1 MKDKHSRKSFRIG
14 RVRGDLRGKV
24 WYLTYHENG
33 TRHRPR
39 VGSNKQSAR
48 QLAAQINSQLEV
60 GVPAALSFEPISVV
74 ELQHHWLQHH
84 EQVLRSSV
92 HTINRYRSATGHL
105 QSFLRDSRLAQTT
118 SNFRPHHSEQFVGYL
133 RTMKVAPN
141 GHPHTRKRPLLDKG
155 IKFILQSCRSMFN
168 YAIKHRHL
176 SPYAENPFSVL
187 ELDRMPIENA
197 KPIVIFTPAQEQE
210 FLAACDDWQFPLF
223 LLLTLTGLRPGEL
236 THLLLPDDLDF
247 DAGWLYVRNKP
258 RLGWQVKARNERDI
272 PLVPPLVEVLRVVI
286 GSRVSGP
293 VFLRRRFSNG
303 ELPPLNGSST
313 MMLEREL
320 AMRASPLETQET
332 GSLSRQESLRRA
344 RTVWRDAGYVKT
356 DRIRTEFMRLTR
368 KIGLTEFTA
377 PKLLRH
383 LFATSLQD
391 ANVDPLIRCELMGHA
406 TQATRGSGHS
416 LGMTATY
423 THSRPETK
431 RRQLESASMPG
442 PAVAVAESWL
452 KRLLD
457 LQTHVLAGR

>member
-1 MKDKHSRKSFRIG
+1 MKDKRSRKSFRIG

-39 VGSNKQSAR
+39 AGSDKQTAR

-60 GVPAALSFEPISVV
+60 GVPAAMSFEPISII
-74 ELQHHWLQHH
+74 ELQQRWLGHH

-105 QSFLRDSRLAQTT
+105 HSFLRDSRLAQTT
-118 SNFRPHHSEQFVGYL
+118 SNFRPHHAEQFVGYL
-133 RTMKVAPN
+133 RSMKVAPN

-155 IKFILQSCRSMFN
+155 IKFILQTCRSMFN

-176 SPYAENPFSVL
+176 SPYTENPFSAL
-187 ELDRMPIENA
+187 DLDRMPIENA
-197 KPIVIFTPAQEQE
+197 KPIVIFTPTQERE
-210 FLAACDDWQFPLF
+210 FLTACDDWQFPLF

-236 THLLLPDDLDF
+236 THLLLPDDLDL

-258 RLGWQVKARNERDI
+258 RLGWQVKTRNERDI
-272 PLVPPLVEVLRVVI
+272 PLVPPLIEVLRVVI
-286 GSRVSGP
+286 GSRASGP

-303 ELPPLNGSST
+303 ELPPLNGSSAT
-313 MMLEREL
+313 MLEREL
-320 AMRASPLETQET
+320 AIRASPLETQET
-332 GSLSRQESLRRA
+332 DSHSRQESLRRA

-356 DRIRTEFMRLTR
+356 DRVRTEFMRLTR
-368 KIGLTEFTA
+368 KIGLPEFTA

-383 LFATSLQD
+383 LFATSMQD
-391 ANVDPLIRCELMGHA
+391 ANIDPLIRCELMGHA
-406 TQATRGSGHS
+406 TQATRGSRHP

-431 RRQLESASMPG
+431 RRQLEAASMSG

-452 KRLLD
+452 KRSLHLR
-457 LQTHVLAGR
+457 THVPVGQ